1 MGKFFWPWISGGAG
15 GADESE
21 AGWAVIRV
29 LGDFI
34 GGGCSFITCY
44 SLQSPAA
51 STTLLQFIREKQQ
64 QFNEKSLPGGGAG
77 DQLLAASRPASWQ
90 PA

>member
-1 MGKFFWPWISGGAG
+1 MSW
-15 GADESE
+15 

-29 LGDFI
+29 LGGFI
-34 GGGCSFITCY
+34 GGGCSFITCF
-44 SLQSPAA
+44 SLQSSAA

-64 QFNEKSLPGGGAG
+64 QFNEKSLPGGG
-77 DQLLAASRPASWQ
+77 DQLLAASRPAPWQ